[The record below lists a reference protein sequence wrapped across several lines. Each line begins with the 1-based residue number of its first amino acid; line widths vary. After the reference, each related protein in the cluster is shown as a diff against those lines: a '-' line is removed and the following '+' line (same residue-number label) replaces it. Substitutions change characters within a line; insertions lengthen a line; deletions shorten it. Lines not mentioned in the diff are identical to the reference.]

1 MFIKIKLVGG
11 EERIVSLLSVDYCTP
26 IEDGITTF
34 HFRDGT
40 SADFVIQYDSLQ
52 KLLRTKELLID

>member
-1 MFIKIKLVGG
+1 MFIKMKLVGG
-11 EERIVSLLSVDYCTP
+11 EERTYSLLNVDYYTP
-26 IEDGITTF
+26 TKDGITTF

-52 KLLRTKELLID
+52 KLMRTKELLIN